1 MKQLIDFLLF
11 LWQRL
16 ASDFISR
23 EVDPV
28 PMGAGERSPLWDK
41 LRNSW
46 VKNHP
51 SCAACGVKTNL
62 EVHHVVPFSVSPKLE
77 LDSGN
82 LLTLCS
88 SCHLTFGH
96 LRYWESWNPTVRY
109 DTDQFLVRVQNRP
122 KLKGSEN
129 GK

>member
-1 MKQLIDFLLF
+1 MTKLIDFLFNLF
-11 LWQRL
+11 YGPPYIGGPSKVVPIG
-16 ASDFISR
+16 AS
-23 EVDPV
+23 
-28 PMGAGERSPLWDK
+28 ERSPLWDK
-41 LRNSW
+41 LRNGW
-46 VKNHP
+46 VKEHP

-77 LDSGN
+77 LDVGN

-109 DTDQFLVRVQNRP
+109 DTDQFLARVQNRP